1 MLSSSP
7 PAKVNIAPIFK
18 KRTKRPNLQDI
29 SPFLIPITGRTS
41 FAIILHD
48 LLTRQECTS
57 LIRRAEDKGFDHA
70 LIHGPGGKEVLD
82 QTVRK
87 CGRCIIDDDELSTI
101 IYTRIC
107 NALEGTLYET
117 KMKRRTI
124 KSADGDIT
132 ATAVGL
138 NERMRFLKYEQG
150 QYFAPHLDLQY
161 IRGPEFGERA
171 GETSYVTV
179 QMYLNEK
186 IKGGSTRF
194 LCGNRY
200 YDVNPKIG
208 SVLIFEHDLLHEGC
222 KVISG
227 TKYSVRTDIMY
238 RKDSDSEKKDI
249 DRMRPN
255 TTVRADSNE
264 SEEV

>member
-7 PAKVNIAPIFK
+7 PGTVVAPIFK
-18 KRTKRPNLQDI
+18 KRTKRPSLQDI
-29 SPFLIPITGRTS
+29 SPSLLPITGKTS

-48 LLTRQECTS
+48 LLTRQECAS
-57 LIRRAEDKGFDHA
+57 LIRRAEGEGFDHA

-87 CGRCIIDDDELSTI
+87 CGRCIIDDDELSDT

-107 NALEGTLYET
+107 NALEGTIYEK
-117 KMKRRTI
+117 KMKQRTI
-124 KSADGDIT
+124 KSADGEIT

-150 QYFAPHLDLQY
+150 QYFAPHLDLRY

-179 QMYLNEK
+179 QIYLNEK
-186 IKGGSTRF
+186 VKGGSTRF
-194 LCGNRY
+194 LCGNRH

-208 SVLIFEHDLLHEGC
+208 SVLIFEHDILHEGS

-227 TKYSVRTDIMY
+227 TKYSVRTDIVY
-238 RKDSDSEKKDI
+238 RNSAREEKNTDSI
-249 DRMRPN
+249 RRPN
-255 TTVRADSNE
+255 TAIRAA